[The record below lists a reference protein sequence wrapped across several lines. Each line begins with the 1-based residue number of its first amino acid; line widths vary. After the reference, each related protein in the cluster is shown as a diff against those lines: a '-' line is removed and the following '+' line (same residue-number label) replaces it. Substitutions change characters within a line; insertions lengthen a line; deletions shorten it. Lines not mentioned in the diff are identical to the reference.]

1 MTCSELQPMTSPL
14 LVFRALH
21 FLNPRIWNWLQ
32 PGYWRS
38 LSRPQ
43 ILESLVPGGREWPR
57 HLDFHEGPRRAHV
70 GGEGTEPLRMQLWQ
84 VGLQVAV
91 MGPCCQ
97 LGCWEWK
104 SGGRREQVGRGRWG
118 DSASPLG
125 GVSIAGGRAGPR
137 RGTMSIGQAW
147 KQLLEGPVT
156 LSRAASFTQ
165 DRPRQANRKAVFRQ
179 CFPVWDQGLPSWC
192 SSGCNSAS
200 IAAKGLHLDLLPDPV
215 WFLLAAPLLPS
226 PAPLRLTDLSSGYI
240 CPPPHRSPLYC

>member
-57 HLDFHEGPRRAHV
+57 HLDFHEDPRRAHV

-97 LGCWEWK
+97 LGWWEWK

-118 DSASPLG
+118 DSASPL
-125 GVSIAGGRAGPR
+125 AAMEAELQPELHQEGRPWSHTGKHCLKTA
-137 RGTMSIGQAW
+137 
-147 KQLLEGPVT
+147 
-156 LSRAASFTQ
+156 
-165 DRPRQANRKAVFRQ
+165 
-179 CFPVWDQGLPSWC
+179 
-192 SSGCNSAS
+192 
-200 IAAKGLHLDLLPDPV
+200 
-215 WFLLAAPLLPS
+215 FLLACWGRSWVKEAALLKVTGPS
-226 PAPLRLTDLSSGYI
+226 
-240 CPPPHRSPLYC
+240 RSCFHA

>member
-1 MTCSELQPMTSPL
+1 MAEAS
-14 LVFRALH
+14 R
-21 FLNPRIWNWLQ
+21 
-32 PGYWRS
+32 
-38 LSRPQ
+38 LSRGPSSSPRGRGRDRAFEDAA
-43 ILESLVPGGREWPR
+43 LAGGPPGGRDGAVLPVGLLGVEKR
-57 HLDFHEGPRRAHV
+57 GQKGAGGQRKV
-70 GGEGTEPLRMQLWQ
+70 GGLSQ
-84 VGLQVAV
+84 
-91 MGPCCQ
+91 
-97 LGCWEWK
+97 
-104 SGGRREQVGRGRWG
+104 
-118 DSASPLG
+118 PLG